1 MTESRPRLELTVRRL
16 LRRARSGMLA
26 TALAGEDSPG
36 GEGRQNQRPGDG
48 TAAGSL
54 GLGASAPGE
63 HSRTGHPYAS
73 LVTVAWDI
81 DASPIFLFSALS
93 DHTRNLARDSRAA
106 LLIEEASRRA
116 NPQTGPRVTLIGRI
130 AHVAGGAD
138 ESRARR
144 RFLARHP
151 EAARYAGFGDFRF
164 FRMMV
169 ASAHYVGG
177 FARAMWIEQPR
188 FAHPP
193 EAVAA
198 IAACEEGVLA
208 HMNADHAD
216 AVDLYARRLLARRGK
231 GWTLAGLDPDGVDLK
246 RGAQSARLDFAEP
259 AANAGEVR
267 AALVAFA
274 EQARRRGGRN
284 RPDRGASFNARGD
297 SPARQTRRPTRN
309 KSKK

>member
-1 MTESRPRLELTVRRL
+1 MAESRSRIELEVRRL
-16 LRRARSGMLA
+16 LRRGRSGMLA
-26 TALAGEDSPG
+26 TALAGED
-36 GEGRQNQRPGDG
+36 
-48 TAAGSL
+48 
-54 GLGASAPGE
+54 APSE

-130 AHVAGGAD
+130 AHVAGSED

-164 FRMMV
+164 FRMTV
-169 ASAHYVGG
+169 ESAHYVGG
-177 FARAMWIEQPR
+177 FARAVWIEQPR

-198 IAACEEGVLA
+198 IAKCEEGVRA

-231 GWTLAGLDPDGVDLK
+231 GWMLAGLDPDGVDLK
-246 RGAQSARLDFAEP
+246 RGAQFARLDFALP
-259 AANAGEVR
+259 VGNAHDVR
-267 AALVAFA
+267 AALIALA
-274 EQARRRGGRN
+274 DRARRPSGRAVPPVGGRSEESPRALN
-284 RPDRGASFNARGD
+284 VAPLSGRGRK
-297 SPARQTRRPTRN
+297 TRRRAKN
-309 KSKK
+309 KTNK